1 MAMRG
6 TTTLVYSPQC
16 PNCMRFLD
24 ALKRTPAARDV
35 VVVDLHTLGR
45 DELSRL
51 AAVPALVMPDGTVVY
66 GTKAF
71 EWLKQF
77 EADMELDSFVA
88 GRGSLAFS
96 DLGSAQGYATYAES
110 FSPFEAPAGQE

>member
-1 MAMRG
+1 MNRAPGR
-6 TTTLVYSPQC
+6 TTLVYSPQC

-24 ALKRTPAARDV
+24 ALQRTPAARDV
-35 VVVDLHTLGR
+35 TVTDVNTLGR
-45 DELSRL
+45 DQLTHL
-51 AAVPALVMPDGTVVY
+51 AAVPALITAEGAVLY

-77 EADMELDSFVA
+77 DGDTELDGFVA

-96 DLGSAQGYATYAES
+96 DVASAQGYASYAES
-110 FSPFEAPAGQE
+110 FSAFEAPRE